1 MLSDKYLWPVPE
13 LTPVHKAY
21 ELASFQELVTGG
33 EIVMVGMVGD
43 EQGIKEGEE
52 EVARDV
58 GFEGEIKV

>member
-1 MLSDKYLWPVPE
+1 MMGGGSGGFGIGGAWKVGAGVE
-13 LTPVHKAY
+13 SV
-21 ELASFQELVTGG
+21 GG

-52 EVARDV
+52 EVAQDV